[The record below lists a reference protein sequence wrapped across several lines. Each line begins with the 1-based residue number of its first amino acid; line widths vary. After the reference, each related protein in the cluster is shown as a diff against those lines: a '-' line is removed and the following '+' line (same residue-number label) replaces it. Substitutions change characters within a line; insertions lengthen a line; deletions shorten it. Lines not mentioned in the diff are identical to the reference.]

1 MLIFELN
8 LNQKGRKG
16 TVGIICL
23 LVTCTLVLADSSTD
37 EIELEYFK
45 TETECE
51 PSQNYLTEE
60 YKAELKYCI
69 RANNETVYIAGNQM
83 IYFD

>member
-45 TETECE
+45 SETECE
-51 PSQNYLTEE
+51 PSQSSLTEE
-60 YKAELKYCI
+60 EKAELAYCI
-69 RANNETVYIAGNQM
+69 RAKNETV
-83 IYFD
+83 